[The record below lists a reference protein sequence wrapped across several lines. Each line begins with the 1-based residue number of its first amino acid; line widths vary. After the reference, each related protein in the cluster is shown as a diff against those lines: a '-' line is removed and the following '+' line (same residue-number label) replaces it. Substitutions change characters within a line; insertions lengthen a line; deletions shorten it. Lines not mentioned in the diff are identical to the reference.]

1 LELSVNVLII
11 GGTGFIGHR
20 VLGQLVSSGHTVAV
34 FHRGMTKAG
43 IPENVRH
50 IYGDRNRISAYR
62 DVLLDAAPDVVVDF
76 TLSHRA
82 QAEALMTTLRG
93 CTGRVVAISSMDVYR
108 ACGVLH
114 ETESGELQTLP
125 LTEQSELRT
134 KAAYSAEQLKMTIN
148 IFSWIGEE
156 YDKIPVERIIM
167 SDPELPGTVLRLP
180 MVYGPGDPLHRLFP
194 VIKRILDGRRQIIIP
209 QDIAQWRGPKGYVED
224 VAHAIALAVMADSAA
239 GRIYNIAEANTLTEL
254 EWAHLVAEELS
265 WDGEFVE
272 LPRDRAPKH
281 LIHAGNW
288 AQHWVASS
296 DRIRRE
302 LGYREVFTRSEAIR
316 RTVLDERE
324 HPPLQVSREQFDYAA
339 EDEALK
345 SYEAASVS
353 S

>member
-1 LELSVNVLII
+1 MNILII
-11 GGTGFIGHR
+11 GGTGFIGHH
-20 VLGQLVSSGHTVAV
+20 VIAQLVSSGHAVAV
-34 FHRGMTKAG
+34 FHRGVTNTS

-50 IYGDRNRISAYR
+50 IYGDRNQIAEHR
-62 DVLLDAAPDVVVDF
+62 DALLDAAPDVVVDF
-76 TLSHRA
+76 TLSHGA
-82 QAEALMTTLRG
+82 QAEALMKMLRG

-114 ETESGELQTLP
+114 ETESGELQPLP

-134 KAAYSAEQLKMTIN
+134 KAAYSAEQLKMTRN
-148 IFSWIGEE
+148 IFSWMGEE
-156 YDKIPVERIIM
+156 YDKIPVERIILA
-167 SDPELPGTVLRLP
+167 DEVLPGTVLRLP
-180 MVYGPGDPLHRLFP
+180 MVYGPGDPLHRLLP
-194 VIKRILDGRRQIIIP
+194 VIKRILDGRRQIILIE
-209 QDIAQWRGPKGYVED
+209 DVAQWRAPKGYVED
-224 VAHAIALAVMADSAA
+224 VAHAIAVAVTSDSAA
-239 GRIYNIAEANTLTEL
+239 GRIYNIAEADTLTEL
-254 EWAHLVAEELS
+254 EWAHLVAKELN
-265 WDGEFVE
+265 WDGEFVVV
-272 LPRDRAPKH
+272 PRDRAPKH
-281 LIHAGNW
+281 LVHPGNW

-302 LGYREVFTRSEAIR
+302 LGYREMFTRPEAIR